1 MHLFAELLIGNS
13 NLLFSLLERN
23 VLEHGSKIVAS
34 AFLRELIEQDKGVW
48 TWTFVRAL
56 PAGYSPNGQS
66 KAVCKPFLAQT
77 AHFISKILDR
87 LLYGHRIC
95 QTLCLLVI
103 KMSSNMNVRSPTSMH
118 QQITNGNENLHLGER
133 KTYTPLESIQVTGF
147 GIQSTYKMLRSGEMP
162 SIRVGNRFFI
172 PRLALERWLNSCGVP
187 MG

>member
-1 MHLFAELLIGNS
+1 
-13 NLLFSLLERN
+13 
-23 VLEHGSKIVAS
+23 
-34 AFLRELIEQDKGVW
+34 
-48 TWTFVRAL
+48 
-56 PAGYSPNGQS
+56 
-66 KAVCKPFLAQT
+66 
-77 AHFISKILDR
+77 
-87 LLYGHRIC
+87 
-95 QTLCLLVI
+95 
-103 KMSSNMNVRSPTSMH
+103 MH